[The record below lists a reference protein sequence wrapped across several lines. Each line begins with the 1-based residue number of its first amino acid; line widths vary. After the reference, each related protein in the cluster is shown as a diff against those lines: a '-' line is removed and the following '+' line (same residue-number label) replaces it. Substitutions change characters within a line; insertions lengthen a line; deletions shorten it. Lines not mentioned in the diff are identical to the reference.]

1 LHVVSGSAT
10 HPDGGP
16 TYNLEKPHE
25 VEGIEQTTS
34 EAHSEP
40 TGEHGFFRGLAD
52 DLGLPRSFRVG
63 QSVSNVVQAVKEK
76 GPDINVKS
84 RPLTDEER
92 KGVWVLIGLLAGS
105 WIVGGW
111 VNRPPPAQEVRGIDE
126 DKQ

>member
-1 LHVVSGSAT
+1 
-10 HPDGGP
+10 
-16 TYNLEKPHE
+16 

-40 TGEHGFFRGLAD
+40 AGEHGFFRGLAD

-63 QSVSNVVQAVKEK
+63 QSVSNVVQAAKEK